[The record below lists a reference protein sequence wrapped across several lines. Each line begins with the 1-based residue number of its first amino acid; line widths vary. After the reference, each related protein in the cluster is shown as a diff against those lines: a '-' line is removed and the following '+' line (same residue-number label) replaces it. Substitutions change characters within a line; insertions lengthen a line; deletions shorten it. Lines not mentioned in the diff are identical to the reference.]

1 MFKSLLVSTFLL
13 SFIIPTAFA
22 QSKIPAAQ
30 AMQNFENSCVRA
42 LATPALLKN
51 KVQQHHFQIKNTP
64 DDFSIPFGLERA
76 QLGQQQS
83 IQLKNTGCEYYTF
96 EIQVILN
103 TEKIEHQ
110 QQFCPPC
117 LISELKNLAQYFQT
131 EEREFY
137 LDGIQILEQQ
147 FKKQKTFVIAKNYQL
162 NQTEEMPQTFTF
174 NQISKQK
181 NGQYKVEFVTSIG
194 PL

>member
-1 MFKSLLVSTFLL
+1 MLKFLLLTTFLL
-13 SFIIPTAFA
+13 SFSMHPAFA
-22 QSKIPAAQ
+22 QSKVSASQ

-51 KVQQHHFQIKNTP
+51 KVQQHHFQIQNTSG
-64 DDFSIPFGLERA
+64 DFPIPFGLESA

-103 TEKIEHQ
+103 AEKIEHKQ
-110 QQFCPPC
+110 KLCQSC

-131 EEREFY
+131 EDRDFY
-137 LDGIQILEQQ
+137 LDGIKILEQQ
-147 FKKQKTFVIAKNYQL
+147 FKNQKSFAIAETYHL
-162 NQTEEMPQTFTF
+162 SEIEEIPQIFIF
-174 NQISKQK
+174 NQMTKQK
-181 NGQYKVEFVTSIG
+181 NGQYKIEFNTSVG